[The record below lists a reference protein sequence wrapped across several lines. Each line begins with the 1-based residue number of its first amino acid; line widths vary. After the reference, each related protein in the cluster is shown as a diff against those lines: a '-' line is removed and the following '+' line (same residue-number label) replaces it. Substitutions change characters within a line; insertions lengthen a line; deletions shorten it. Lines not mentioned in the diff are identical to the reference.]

1 MFNSE
6 LPDAELLKSLLE
18 PLLEDFQHWFER
30 SCQMLETKTI
40 PFLSADQQADLLA
53 RVLTTQQEVATAQML
68 FRVTDG
74 QAGIDT
80 SVLATWHQLVTECWH
95 VAMRL
100 RMEQSTEKGI

>member
-1 MFNSE
+1 MVNPE
-6 LPDAELLKSLLE
+6 LPDTELLKSLLG

-30 SCQMLETKTI
+30 SQQMLENKTI
-40 PFLSADQQADLLA
+40 SFLSAEQQADLLA

-74 QAGIDT
+74 QAGIET
-80 SVLATWHQLVTECWH
+80 SVLATWHQLVAECWQ

-100 RMEQSTEKGI
+100 RIEQSIEKGI

>member
-6 LPDAELLKSLLE
+6 SPDAELLKSLLG

-30 SCQMLETKTI
+30 SRQMLENKTI
-40 PFLSADQQADLLA
+40 SFLSTEQQADLLA

-68 FRVTDG
+68 FRITDG
-74 QAGIDT
+74 QAGIET
-80 SVLATWHQLVTECWH
+80 SVLATWHRLVAECWQ
-95 VAMRL
+95 VAMRV